1 MSGYWILLFLF
12 VCLTYFIPR
21 YDRDTRNSQA
31 LNGSTK
37 SSSLSII
44 NFSKIIHLSYSIL
57 QRSERYSKDIETFRT
72 ITVLSL
78 PSDNET
84 LIENSQLEKLLHKL
98 NETTRAFKCKKT
110 KQLRSHLFYLKTHKT
125 GSSTLN
131 GIIWR
136 SLCFA
141 NKSSNCFLPS
151 LTNPG
156 KTFDE
161 RDIEQIISFKGT
173 NHSHEVF
180 DVWNS
185 HIRIAYFEALLSQG
199 NVKDVFSRR
208 FFDEI
213 VPNPRYFLSILR
225 RPAYRFESAFHWY
238 ELMNIYR
245 SQLNTFARSKEE
257 LSYVSFKSQLSSKLA
272 TNSNKYK
279 KRVKNRINI
288 DKLNNNSSIPS
299 FTLLIEFIE
308 DIAHDILQSI
318 KRKIDTRCNHPDH
331 HCQNLFSKGLFA
343 EISKEAIDDVLSS
356 FEMIFHHRSGF
367 QTLSKELLG
376 MNQFQFKDD
385 QTTFEK
391 NFSLL
396 LQLLFSSS
404 SPSSWAKLPC
414 LSQIILLNIEEM
426 ETSVL
431 LLKSILNL
439 KSILPFLYLTQKQQ
453 FYVKL
458 SGQSSKSFGLYYDFL
473 DLLQYYDL
481 LLYTVQTSLLSTLS
495 EAYHVTEQEKDEL
508 RNGLLLLRK
517 VCSTTHSPMKFNFKD
532 IEMITEKWNKWILS
546 DVKSITHFINSI
558 ITSSDLR
565 LFCQL
570 YQMDNYDY
578 VQYFHYR
585 NQQQSF
591 FH

>member
-1 MSGYWILLFLF
+1 MVLGYWILLFLF

-21 YDRDTRNSQA
+21 YDLDTGNSPS

-37 SSSLSII
+37 SSSLLII
-44 NFSKIIHLSYSIL
+44 NFPKIIHLSYSIL
-57 QRSERYSKDIETFRT
+57 QQSERFSKDSETFRT
-72 ITVLSL
+72 ILSL

-84 LIENSQLEKLLHKL
+84 LIDTSQLEKLLHRL
-98 NETTRAFKCKKT
+98 NETSTSAFNCKKT

-141 NKSSNCFLPS
+141 NNSLNCFLPS
-151 LTNPG
+151 LSNPG

-161 RDIEQIISFKGT
+161 RDIEEIISFKGT
-173 NHSHEVF
+173 NHSHEFF

-185 HIRIAYFEALLSQG
+185 HIRIAYFEAALSQG
-199 NVKDVFSRR
+199 SVKDAFSRR

-245 SQLNTFARSKEE
+245 SLLNKFARSKEE
-257 LSYVSFKSQLSSKLA
+257 SSFFPFKSQLSSKLA
-272 TNSNKYK
+272 TNSKKYN

-288 DKLNNNSSIPS
+288 DKLNSNSSISS
-299 FTLLIEFIE
+299 FTLLVEFIE
-308 DIAHDILQSI
+308 DIAYDILQSI
-318 KRKIDTRCNHPDH
+318 KRKIDTRCNPPYH
-331 HCQNLFSKGLFA
+331 HCQNQLSKGLLA

-385 QTTFEK
+385 QTKFEK

-404 SPSSWAKLPC
+404 SSTWTMLPC
-414 LSQIILLNIEEM
+414 LSQILLLNIEEM

-431 LLKSILNL
+431 LLKSILNV

-458 SGQSSKSFGLYYDFL
+458 SGRFSKSFGLYYDFL

-481 LLYTVQTSLLSTLS
+481 LLYTVQTSLVSTLS
-495 EAYHVTEQEKDEL
+495 EAYHITKQKKDEL
-508 RNGLLLLRK
+508 RNGLLLLQK
-517 VCSTTHSPMKFNFKD
+517 VCSTTNFSMKFNFKD
-532 IEMITEKWNKWILS
+532 IEMITEKWNAWILN
-546 DVKSITHFINSI
+546 DVKSINHFINSI

-565 LFCQL
+565 LFCQF

-591 FH
+591 FR